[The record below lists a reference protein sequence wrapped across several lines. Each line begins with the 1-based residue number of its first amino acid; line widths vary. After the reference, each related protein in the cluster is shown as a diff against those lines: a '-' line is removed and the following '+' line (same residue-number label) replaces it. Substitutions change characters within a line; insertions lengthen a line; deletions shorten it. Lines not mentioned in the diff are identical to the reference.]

1 MCVVALMLATKAVGC
16 VIVADFVR
24 TLPVADVTVTVYV
37 SAVRPVRFCVVAV
50 KPPPE
55 RDQLYVEAASPEMVV
70 VIVPLEPAL
79 HETSVFAS
87 EIVNVRTVQLS
98 AGFGVYPIDA
108 LFPLPLRHPLVPL
121 SYVRVPV

>member
-1 MCVVALMLATKAVGC
+1 
-16 VIVADFVR
+16 VIVLLFVR
-24 TLPVADVTVTVYV
+24 KFPVAEVTVTVYV

-55 RDQLYVEAASPEMVV
+55 RDQLYVEAASPEIVV

-87 EIVNVRTVQLS
+87 EIVNVRTVQLFE
-98 AGFGVYPIDA
+98 GFGVYPIEA
-108 LFPLPLRHPLVPL
+108 LLPLPLRHPFVPL
-121 SYVRVPV
+121 SYVNVPE